1 MTKIFGCIKLFNT
14 HYCTLHTQK
23 YLKSFEMNYKMAVYV
38 EKLKK

>member
-1 MTKIFGCIKLFNT
+1 MMKIFGCIKLFDT

-23 YLKSFEMNYKMAVYV
+23 YLKSFVKKCKIAVYI